1 MSVGSSNLQ
10 GALFLLLF
18 LPPHLLFLLVLVLP
32 HAVRL
37 SGRGRELVTLSL
49 GMYAFCVSGGLG
61 RYYFC
66 YLATYQMRVQGITL
80 LPTYHRRV

>member
-1 MSVGSSNLQ
+1 
-10 GALFLLLF
+10 
-18 LPPHLLFLLVLVLP
+18 
-32 HAVRL
+32 
-37 SGRGRELVTLSL
+37 L

-66 YLATYQMRVQGITL
+66 YLATYQIRVLGITL